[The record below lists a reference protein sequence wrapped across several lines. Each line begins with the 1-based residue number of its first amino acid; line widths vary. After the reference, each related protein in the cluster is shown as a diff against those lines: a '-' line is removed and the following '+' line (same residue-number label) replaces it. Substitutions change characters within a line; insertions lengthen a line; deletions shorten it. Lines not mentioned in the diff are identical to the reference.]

1 MSLLNIGASGLNAAQ
16 IALNLTAQNIANVNT
31 IGYSRQEAMMGSLSG
46 FGRLDNGAG
55 VEVTGVRRVTDDYLV
70 AQHWR
75 IRSATGS
82 SYAFHQY
89 INTTEQLL
97 GSESMNIAKGLD
109 SFFAS
114 LSAALDS
121 PETPAQRSQIVSS
134 AGALANRFTQL
145 DESLVTQEKQ
155 IDDQLSSTVSQVNSY
170 LSQLAE
176 LNVQIGDQAAKG
188 VNTSALEDSRE
199 QVVRE
204 LSTYMEVRV
213 NRQSDGA
220 FAISL
225 PQGQPLVLG
234 GSSSTLALAGDKLNL
249 AFGGQTFEVPKL
261 HGGSL
266 AGVMDYRTTVLRPT
280 REALNQIAGKLAED
294 FNAKQAGGVDLHGV
308 TGKRLFAFDETKD
321 IHGNYINALGTL
333 RVADGFTGDD
343 LAFAKVGGGKGDN
356 RNLQDLLMIKNGQ
369 YDAYSALLGKMAVQ
383 SGQAKASMQADANM
397 EKQMAAKLSSVSG
410 VNTDEEGV
418 KVMAYT
424 KAYQANAKVI
434 STSEQL
440 FNSILNM
447 F

>member
-70 AQHWR
+70 TQHWR
-75 IRSATGS
+75 SRSATGS

-134 AGALANRFTQL
+134 AGALANRFGQL
-145 DESLVTQEKQ
+145 NESMLTQEKQ
-155 IDDQLSSTVSQVNSY
+155 IDDQLNSTVFQVNSY
-170 LSQLAE
+170 LTQLAE
-176 LNVQIGDQAAKG
+176 LNVQIGDQTAKG
-188 VNTSALEDSRE
+188 VNTAALEDSRE

-213 NRQSDGA
+213 NRQSDGS

-234 GSSSTLALAGDKLNL
+234 SSSSTLTLAGDKLSL
-249 AFGGQTFEVPKL
+249 AFGGQTFDVPKL

-266 AGVMDYRTTVLRPT
+266 AGVMDYRATVLRPL
-280 REALNQIAGKLAED
+280 RVELDQIAKKLADE
-294 FNAKQAGGVDLHGV
+294 FNIKQAAGLDLNGAA
-308 TGKRLFAFDETKD
+308 GKRMFSYDPLNPS
-321 IHGNYINALGTL
+321 GSL
-333 RVADGFTGDD
+333 RVATGFSGDN
-343 LAFAKVGGGKGDN
+343 LAFALPPDGGKGDN
-356 RNLQDLLMIKNGQ
+356 RNLQDLMTIKDGQ
-369 YDAYSALLGKMAVQ
+369 YDAYSALLGRMAVQ
-383 SGQAKASMQADANM
+383 SGQAKATMEADANM

-418 KVMAYT
+418 KIMAYT

-440 FNSILNM
+440 FSSILNM

>member
-1 MSLLNIGASGLNAAQ
+1 MSLLNIGASGLNASQ

-75 IRSATGS
+75 SRAATGS

-145 DESLVTQEKQ
+145 DESMVTQEKQ
-155 IDDQLSSTVSQVNSY
+155 IDDQLNSTVSQVNSY
-170 LSQLAE
+170 LKQLAE
-176 LNVQIGDQAAKG
+176 LNMQIGDQTAKA
-188 VNTSALEDSRE
+188 VNTAALEDSRE

-204 LSTYMEVRV
+204 LSAYMEVRV
-213 NRQSDGA
+213 NRQSDGS
-220 FAISL
+220 FALSL

-234 GSSSTLALAGDKLNL
+234 SSSSTLALAGDKLSL

-266 AGVMDYRTTVLRPT
+266 AGVMDYRTTVLRPL
-280 REALNQIAGKLAED
+280 RGELDQIAKKLADE
-294 FNAKQAGGVDLHGV
+294 FNAKQETGSDLKGAK
-308 TGKRLFAFDETKD
+308 GKPLFSYDPLNPS
-321 IHGNYINALGTL
+321 GSL
-333 RVADGFTGDD
+333 RVVAGFSGSD
-343 LAFAKVGGGKGDN
+343 LAFAKTGGGKGDN
-356 RNLQDLLMIKNGQ
+356 RNLQELLTIKDSQ
-369 YDAYSALLGKMAVQ
+369 YNAYSALLGKMAVQ
-383 SGQAKASMQADANM
+383 SGQAKATMQADANM
-397 EKQMAAKLSSVSG
+397 EKQMAANLSSVSG

>member
-16 IALNLTAQNIANVNT
+16 IALNLTAQNIANVKT

-75 IRSATGS
+75 SRSATGS

-145 DESLVTQEKQ
+145 DESMVTQEKQ
-155 IDDQLSSTVSQVNSY
+155 IDDQLNSTVSQVNSY
-170 LSQLAE
+170 LKQLAE
-176 LNVQIGDQAAKG
+176 LNMQIGDQTAKA
-188 VNTSALEDSRE
+188 VNTAALEDSRE

-204 LSTYMEVRV
+204 LSAYMEVRV
-213 NRQSDGA
+213 NRQSDGS
-220 FAISL
+220 FALSL

-234 GSSSTLALAGDKLNL
+234 SSSSTLALAGDKLSL

-266 AGVMDYRTTVLRPT
+266 AGVMDYRTTVLRPL
-280 REALNQIAGKLAED
+280 RGELDQIAKKLADE
-294 FNAKQAGGVDLHGV
+294 FNAKQETGSDLKGAK
-308 TGKRLFAFDETKD
+308 GKPLFSYDPLNPS
-321 IHGNYINALGTL
+321 GSL
-333 RVADGFTGDD
+333 RVVAGFSGSD
-343 LAFAKVGGGKGDN
+343 LAFAKTGGGKGDN
-356 RNLQDLLMIKNGQ
+356 RNLQELLTIKDSQ
-369 YDAYSALLGKMAVQ
+369 YNAYSALLGKMAVQ
-383 SGQAKASMQADANM
+383 SGQAKATMQADANM
-397 EKQMAAKLSSVSG
+397 EKQMATKLSSVSG

-418 KVMAYT
+418 KIMAYT

>member
-75 IRSATGS
+75 SRAATGS

-145 DESLVTQEKQ
+145 DESMVTQEKQ
-155 IDDQLSSTVSQVNSY
+155 IDDQLNSTVSQVNSY
-170 LSQLAE
+170 LKQLAE
-176 LNVQIGDQAAKG
+176 LNMQIGDQTAKA
-188 VNTSALEDSRE
+188 VNTAALEDSRE
-199 QVVRE
+199 QIVRE
-204 LSTYMEVRV
+204 LSAYMEVRV
-213 NRQSDGA
+213 NRQSDGS
-220 FAISL
+220 FALSL

-234 GSSSTLALAGDKLNL
+234 SSSSTLALAGDKLSL

-266 AGVMDYRTTVLRPT
+266 AGVMDYRTTVLRPL
-280 REALNQIAGKLAED
+280 RGELDQIAKKLADE
-294 FNAKQAGGVDLHGV
+294 FNVKQETGSDLKGAK
-308 TGKRLFAFDETKD
+308 GKPLFSYDPLNPS
-321 IHGNYINALGTL
+321 GSL
-333 RVADGFTGDD
+333 RVVAGFSGSD
-343 LAFAKVGGGKGDN
+343 LAFAKTGGGKGDN
-356 RNLQDLLMIKNGQ
+356 RNLQELLTIKDSQ
-369 YDAYSALLGKMAVQ
+369 YNAYSALLGKMAVQ
-383 SGQAKASMQADANM
+383 SGQAKATMQADANM
-397 EKQMAAKLSSVSG
+397 EKQMATKLSSVSG

-418 KVMAYT
+418 KIMAYT

>member
-16 IALNLTAQNIANVNT
+16 IALNLTAQNIANVKT

-75 IRSATGS
+75 SRAATGS

-145 DESLVTQEKQ
+145 DESMVTQEKQ
-155 IDDQLSSTVSQVNSY
+155 IDDQLNSTVSQVNSY
-170 LSQLAE
+170 LKQLAE
-176 LNVQIGDQAAKG
+176 LNMQIGDQTAKA
-188 VNTSALEDSRE
+188 VNTAALEDSRE

-204 LSTYMEVRV
+204 LSAYMEVRV
-213 NRQSDGA
+213 NRQSDGS
-220 FAISL
+220 FALSL

-234 GSSSTLALAGDKLNL
+234 SSSSTLALAGDKLSL

-266 AGVMDYRTTVLRPT
+266 AGVMDYRTTVLRPL
-280 REALNQIAGKLAED
+280 RGELDQIAKKLADE
-294 FNAKQAGGVDLHGV
+294 FNAKQETGSDLKG
-308 TGKRLFAFDETKD
+308 TKGKPLFSYDPLNPS
-321 IHGNYINALGTL
+321 GSL
-333 RVADGFTGDD
+333 RVVAGFSGSD
-343 LAFAKVGGGKGDN
+343 LAFAKTGGGKGDN
-356 RNLQDLLMIKNGQ
+356 RNLQELLTIKDSQ
-369 YDAYSALLGKMAVQ
+369 YNAYSALLGKMAVQ
-383 SGQAKASMQADANM
+383 SGQAKATMQADANM
-397 EKQMAAKLSSVSG
+397 EKQMATKLSSVSG

-418 KVMAYT
+418 KIMAYT

>member
-75 IRSATGS
+75 SRSATGS

-145 DESLVTQEKQ
+145 DESMVTQEKQ
-155 IDDQLSSTVSQVNSY
+155 IDDQLNSTVSQVNSY
-170 LSQLAE
+170 LKLLAE
-176 LNVQIGDQAAKG
+176 LNMQIGDQTAKA
-188 VNTSALEDSRE
+188 VNTAALEDSRE

-213 NRQSDGA
+213 NRQSDGS
-220 FAISL
+220 FALSL

-234 GSSSTLALAGDKLNL
+234 SSSSTLTLAGDKLSL
-249 AFGGQTFEVPKL
+249 AFGGQTFDVPKL

-266 AGVMDYRTTVLRPT
+266 AGVMDYRATVLRPL
-280 REALNQIAGKLAED
+280 RGELDKIAKKLADE
-294 FNAKQAGGVDLHGV
+294 FNTKQAAGLDLKGAGGKAMFSYDPLNPSGS
-308 TGKRLFAFDETKD
+308 
-321 IHGNYINALGTL
+321 L
-333 RVADGFTGDD
+333 RVAAGFIGDD
-343 LAFAKVGGGKGDN
+343 LAFAKAGGGKGDN
-356 RNLQDLLMIKNGQ
+356 RNLQDLMTIKDSQ
-369 YDAYSALLGKMAVQ
+369 YDAYSALLGQMAVQ
-383 SGQAKASMQADANM
+383 SGQAKATMEADANM

-418 KVMAYT
+418 KIMAYT

-440 FNSILNM
+440 FSSILNM

>member
-75 IRSATGS
+75 SRAATGS

-145 DESLVTQEKQ
+145 DESMVTQEKQ
-155 IDDQLSSTVSQVNSY
+155 IDDQLNSTVFQVNSY
-170 LSQLAE
+170 LKQLAE
-176 LNVQIGDQAAKG
+176 LNMQIGDQTAKA
-188 VNTSALEDSRE
+188 VNTAALEDSRE
-199 QVVRE
+199 QIVRE
-204 LSTYMEVRV
+204 LSAYMEVRV
-213 NRQSDGA
+213 NRQSDGS
-220 FAISL
+220 FALSL

-234 GSSSTLALAGDKLNL
+234 SSSSTLALAGDKLSL

-266 AGVMDYRTTVLRPT
+266 AGVMDYRTTVLRPL
-280 REALNQIAGKLAED
+280 RGELDQIAKKLADE
-294 FNAKQAGGVDLHGV
+294 FNAKQETGSDLKGAK
-308 TGKRLFAFDETKD
+308 GKPLFSYDPLNPS
-321 IHGNYINALGTL
+321 GSL
-333 RVADGFTGDD
+333 RVVAGFSGSD
-343 LAFAKVGGGKGDN
+343 LAFAKTGGGKGDN
-356 RNLQDLLMIKNGQ
+356 RNLQELLTIKDSQ
-369 YDAYSALLGKMAVQ
+369 YNAYSALLGKMAVQ
-383 SGQAKASMQADANM
+383 SGQAKATMQADANM
-397 EKQMAAKLSSVSG
+397 EKQMATKLSSVSG

-418 KVMAYT
+418 KIMAYT